1 MAAPLITIL
10 DASNTSLIVNW
21 DVGNIKAQVPTAP
34 LEINIWNNKDGMTD
48 VSDLKEVEIMVLDDN
63 GTTYESEV
71 PQNKWVQV
79 NNIGTDGDKTTFTA
93 IGAEVT
99 KKIRANGGVSTEYCI
114 KGTANDGN
122 PDNYPQ
128 NVASAQLRLVAPM
141 NSTPGDK
148 SFKIRIVGYYT

>member
-1 MAAPLITIL
+1 
-10 DASNTSLIVNW
+10 
-21 DVGNIKAQVPTAP
+21 
-34 LEINIWNNKDGMTD
+34 MTD
-48 VSDLKEVEIMVLDDN
+48 VSDLKEAEIMVLDDN